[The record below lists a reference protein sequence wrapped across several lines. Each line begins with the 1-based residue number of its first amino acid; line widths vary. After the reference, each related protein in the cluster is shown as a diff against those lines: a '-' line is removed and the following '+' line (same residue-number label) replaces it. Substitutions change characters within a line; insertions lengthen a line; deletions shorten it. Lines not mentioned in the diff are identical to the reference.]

1 MDECA
6 DMTHDCSPHADCVNQ
21 VGTFTCKCREGFVGD
36 GKACIEVL
44 SCPVIKFKL
53 H

>member
-6 DMTHDCSPHADCVNQ
+6 EMTHDCSPHANCVNQ

-36 GKACIEVL
+36 GKDCIEVHTVL
-44 SCPVIKFKL
+44 SGIARL
-53 H
+53 L